1 MNIFMTGGTGFIGGH
16 LSQLFLK
23 QGDKVTIATRNPD
36 RHAASAQAQARNQE
50 QGQGQAKEQGQDQRK
65 SDNALVAFVPLDSD
79 LSLHMKE
86 CNVVVNLAGE
96 TLFGKRWTGSVKKR
110 LYNSR
115 IQTTRSLVDAMR
127 RLDKKPD
134 VFLSASAVGY
144 YGDCGSEI
152 ITEKRGAG
160 NDFLARMC
168 HDWEHEALK
177 AESLGI
183 RVVIPRTGVTLGRE
197 GGALATLLPVF
208 KAFIGG
214 SVGSGTQYFPWI
226 HIEDLCKSLVFAVR
240 NEDFSGTFNATAPK
254 PVTMNEFAKALG
266 EVISRP
272 SFFRVPEFALD
283 LVLGNDA
290 ASMITNSHRA
300 IPVKLHDNGFN
311 FQYEDIGQAL
321 RQILRS

>member
-1 MNIFMTGGTGFIGGH
+1 MNVFLTGGTGFIGRH
-16 LSQLFLK
+16 LSELLFE
-23 QGDKVTIATRNPD
+23 QGDSVTIATRNPD
-36 RHAASAQAQARNQE
+36 KYAAQAR
-50 QGQGQAKEQGQDQRK
+50 
-65 SDNALVAFVPLDSD
+65 DNGRDTRVQFIPLESD

-86 CNVVVNLAGE
+86 CDVVVNLAGE
-96 TLFGKRWTGSVKKR
+96 NLFGKRWTSSVKKR
-110 LYNSR
+110 LYDSR
-115 IQTTRSLVDAMR
+115 MQTTRSLVDALK

-134 VFLSASAVGY
+134 VFLSGSAVGY
-144 YGDCGSEI
+144 YGDCGSEKL
-152 ITEKRGAG
+152 TEKRGAG

-168 HDWEHEALK
+168 SDWENAALD

-183 RVVIPRTGVTLGRE
+183 RVVLSRTGVTLGRG

-226 HIEDLCKSLVFAVR
+226 HIDDVCESMVFAIR
-240 NEDFSGTFNATAPK
+240 NKDFSGPFNATAPK

-266 EVISRP
+266 DVISRP
-272 SFFRVPEFALD
+272 SLFRVPEFALN

-300 IPVKLHDNGFN
+300 IPERLRENGFD
-311 FQYEDIGQAL
+311 FRYDDIGQAL
-321 RQILRS
+321 SQILKS